1 MHPLPKAPSD
11 YDDFSCVL
19 NFFSNTI
26 GFDLPISIINDDLV
40 ETDEVFSA
48 SLSLV
53 NPTAD
58 TRVQLQPNSAKVTI
72 INDDSKCIIIFT
84 LLLIN

>member
-1 MHPLPKAPSD
+1 MNI
-11 YDDFSCVL
+11 V
-19 NFFSNTI
+19 
-26 GFDLPISIINDDLV
+26 NDDLV
-40 ETDEVFSA
+40 EIDEVFSA

-58 TRVQLQPNSAKVTI
+58 ARVQLRPNSAKITI

-84 LLLIN
+84 LLLIIIMACL